1 MSRLWTYAWK
11 SSDGTRHEDTMEA
24 ENKEA
29 VFTALRERGIKA
41 IRVDQVIRKR
51 DRIEQLLR
59 RFGILALVAAVAAAV
74 AFYAAKSNNGEAQTP
89 VAPNTNGNGVIE
101 SDVVSFDQP
110 SAPGD
115 RIAKPLPR
123 KQINTD
129 GLALDRL
136 FKYESEQYLVRFAA
150 PGIVGGVTGE
160 LPSDLFDALESPI
173 LIRANDTQV
182 VSDLKRIVAGI
193 KQDIALFHSSG
204 KSAAE
209 IADWLKMRQQMEADF
224 RQQLIGGRSKD
235 KASKSAIND
244 KLRAMGLAEIE

>member
-24 ENKEA
+24 ATKEA

-51 DRIEQLLR
+51 DRIERIVR
-59 RFGILALVAAVAAAV
+59 RGGIAALAALVAATVAYVAARRSDGRGRTP
-74 AFYAAKSNNGEAQTP
+74 AAP
-89 VAPNTNGNGVIE
+89 NGVIE
-101 SDVVSFDQP
+101 SNVVSFDQP

-123 KQINTD
+123 KQIKAD
-129 GLALDRL
+129 GLALDLL
-136 FKYESEQYLVRFAA
+136 FKYESERYLVRFAA
-150 PGIVGGVTGE
+150 PGIVRGETGE
-160 LPSDLFDALESPI
+160 LPSDIFDALESPI

-224 RQQLIGGRSKD
+224 RQQLIGGRDKD
-235 KASKSAIND
+235 KSSKAAIND

>member
-24 ENKEA
+24 ATKEA

-41 IRVDQVIRKR
+41 IRGDQVIRKR
-51 DRIEQLLR
+51 DRIERIVR
-59 RFGILALVAAVAAAV
+59 RGGIAALAALVAATVAYVAARRSDGRGRTP
-74 AFYAAKSNNGEAQTP
+74 AAP
-89 VAPNTNGNGVIE
+89 NGVIE
-101 SDVVSFDQP
+101 SNVVSFDQP

-123 KQINTD
+123 KQIKAD
-129 GLALDRL
+129 GLALDLL
-136 FKYESEQYLVRFAA
+136 FKYESERYLVRFAA
-150 PGIVGGVTGE
+150 PGIVRGETGE
-160 LPSDLFDALESPI
+160 LPSDIFDALESPI

-182 VSDLKRIVAGI
+182 ASDLKRIVAGI

-224 RQQLIGGRSKD
+224 RQQLIGGRDKD
-235 KASKSAIND
+235 KSSKAAIND